1 VVSKKRNGIPRALP
15 SRNGAK
21 ILGQEVIVKINVCK
35 GRLEDAKSQALILPL
50 CEGENTLSEIIRGV
64 DEKSG
69 GVIGE
74 VLKSG
79 DFEGKP
85 GQVAVVYSRGTLA
98 AKRIALAG
106 LGKKS
111 ELTLEKIRNTY
122 ARTMQHLREMNV
134 LEAAA
139 SPEPE
144 WGGECREKI
153 FAAAAEGA
161 LLGLYR
167 FTPYKTVGRADLKEM
182 RKLDFFVSSD
192 DYSVISGEIEKSRI
206 VAEAVCFARDLVSAP
221 ANEMTPSILAD
232 HARKIAKRKKVTCE
246 VLEAGK
252 MKALGMNALLG
263 VAAGSQQP
271 PKLIIMEYRGG
282 KRTEAPV
289 ALVGKG
295 LTFDSGGISIK
306 PAEKMDEMK
315 TDMAG
320 GAAVL
325 AVIRAAAD
333 LNLPVNLVG
342 LVPATENMPGGKALK
357 PGDILKS
364 YSGRTIEVIN
374 TDAEGRL
381 ILADALSYAAKYKP
395 AAVID
400 IATLTGACI
409 VALGEEVA
417 GMLGTDDQM
426 KKDISRAAQ
435 ATGEKVWELP
445 LWDHYDDLIKSD
457 IADFKNTGGRMGG
470 AITGAAFLSKF
481 VGNYPW
487 VHLDIAG
494 PSWFTK
500 DKPYIPKGASGIPV
514 RTLMEYLQNRL
525 KG

>member
-1 VVSKKRNGIPRALP
+1 M
-15 SRNGAK
+15 
-21 ILGQEVIVKINVCK
+21 LGQEGIVKINVCK
-35 GRLEDAKSQALILPL
+35 GRLADAKSQALIIPL
-50 CEGENTLSEIIRGV
+50 CEGGTTLSSVASEV
-64 DEKSG
+64 DKKSG

-74 VLKSG
+74 ILKSG
-79 DFEGKP
+79 DFEGKTA
-85 GQVAVVYSRGTLA
+85 QLAVVYSRGTPA
-98 AKRIALAG
+98 ANRIVLVG
-106 LGKKS
+106 LGKKE
-111 ELTLEKIRNTY
+111 ELNLEKIRNAY
-122 ARTMQHLREMNV
+122 ARAMQHLRAMNV
-134 LEAAA
+134 QDAAA
-139 SPEPE
+139 SPEPDWTTE
-144 WGGECREKI
+144 PREKI
-153 FAAAAEGA
+153 FTAAAEAA

-167 FTPYKTVGRADLKEM
+167 FTSYKTIGRDDLREM
-182 RKLDFFVSSD
+182 RKLDFFVPSE
-192 DYSVISGEIEKSRI
+192 DYPVIRGEVEKSRV

-232 HARKIAKRKKVTCE
+232 HARKIAGRKQVTCE

-271 PKLIIMEYRGG
+271 PKLIILQYSGG
-282 KRTEAPV
+282 KKTEAPV

-333 LNLPVNLVG
+333 LKLPINLVG

-364 YSGRTIEVIN
+364 YSGQTIEVIN

-381 ILADALSYAAKYKP
+381 ILADALTYAAKYKP

-400 IATLTGACI
+400 VATLTGACV
-409 VALGEEVA
+409 VALGEEVI
-417 GMLGTDDQM
+417 GMLGTDEKM
-426 KKDISRAAQ
+426 KKDLSRASQ

-445 LWDHYDDLIKSD
+445 LWDHYSDLIKSD

-470 AITGAAFLSKF
+470 AITGAAFLGKF
-481 VGNYPW
+481 VGKYPW

-514 RTLMEYLQNRL
+514 RLLLEYLQNRL
-525 KG
+525 QE